1 MFSKEERHGENRRM
15 RERRP
20 KILIVDNDEATVT
33 SISDYLSS
41 YANCLGATSYEEAI
55 STLEREEGIILV
67 ISDIRMPGRDGF
79 DLLMWLRENHPKVKV
94 IMTTAYGSPLVRSL
108 AQQKGAVMY
117 LEKPLDLKRLM
128 DTVRVILERKGFSVA
143 IQEMEFTDLLQFLSF
158 AGRAVRVHV
167 TNNIGEEG
175 EIGLEGDTVLWV
187 RTRSLVGEG
196 AFFEIVGWEGGGF
209 EMQPLGEEE
218 RERKEEVISLS
229 YLLLEGARRKDED
242 RLLKHDRETVEN
254 DGGGGLAV
262 PERGARSFSSIN
274 GILKELT
281 GEVPELI
288 AAEIVSIDEGV
299 SLVATTNDQAFD
311 PDVAAAYYAEVVKIN
326 EKALEVLKKGG
337 KLEEVLL
344 TTDAFYLILRMLP
357 DTRFYVGLAVTR
369 RGNVGMAR
377 MVIRKFETRFVEAL
391 SADMG

>member
-1 MFSKEERHGENRRM
+1 M

-20 KILIVDNDEATVT
+20 KILIVDNDEATV
-33 SISDYLSS
+33 SSVSDYLSS
-41 YANCLGATSYEEAI
+41 YVDCLGATSYEEAI
-55 STLEREEGIILV
+55 STLEREESIILV

-117 LEKPLDLKRLM
+117 LEKPLDLKQLM
-128 DTVRVILERKGFSVA
+128 DTVRVILERKGFSAA

-158 AGRAVRVHV
+158 AGRAVKVLV

-196 AFFEIVGWEGGGF
+196 AFFEIVRWEGGGF

-218 RERKEEVISLS
+218 RNKKEEVISLS
-229 YLLLEGARRKDED
+229 YLLLEGARRKDEG
-242 RLLKHDRETVEN
+242 LLSKHDGKAVEK
-254 DGGGGLAV
+254 DRGGGLAV
-262 PERGARSFSSIN
+262 PEGGARRFSSIN
-274 GILKELT
+274 SILEELT
-281 GEVPELI
+281 GEIPELI

-299 SLVATTNDQAFD
+299 SLVATTNDPAFD
-311 PDVAAAYYAEVVKIN
+311 PDVAAAYYTEVIKIN
-326 EKALEVLKKGG
+326 EKALEVLKQGA

-357 DTRFYVGLAVTR
+357 DTRFYVGLAITR
-369 RGNVGMAR
+369 KGNVGMAR
-377 MVIRKFETRFVEAL
+377 MVIRKFEKRFIEAL
-391 SADMG
+391 SADVG